1 VEDQGKRGE
10 RSCCKPTSAHS
21 EREFQAQKLIVDE
34 DERGGNASV
43 EAVAAALRGIS
54 NNSIHYS
61 WRGGLAAKL
70 ISSSE
75 LGKKYCTLYIASP
88 EREKHT
94 QLPMADRLNNS
105 SVHQNYSRAPPT
117 TLCQLSNKLSSQN

>member
-1 VEDQGKRGE
+1 MREEAKR
-10 RSCCKPTSAHS
+10 
-21 EREFQAQKLIVDE
+21 I
-34 DERGGNASV
+34 

-75 LGKKYCTLYIASP
+75 LAKKYCTLYCLP
-88 EREKHT
+88 REGKTHAA
-94 QLPMADRLNNS
+94 ADGQQTINNS